1 MLPLFLFFSFVFFF
15 HSNIAKSLCIHI
27 NLVIKGGCKGPHK
40 IQGIGPGF
48 IPENSD
54 ISVIDE
60 VIGVSSEEA
69 LTHAQRLVKEEGL
82 LVGISSGAAFAAALK
97 VSYSSFMYLFYSVV

>member
-1 MLPLFLFFSFVFFF
+1 M
-15 HSNIAKSLCIHI
+15 K
-27 NLVIKGGCKGPHK
+27 LVIKGGCKGLHK

-48 IPENSD
+48 IPENAD

-60 VIGVSSEEA
+60 VVRVSSEEA
-69 LTHAQRLVKEEGL
+69 LTYAARLIKEEGL

-97 VSYSSFMYLFYSVV
+97 VN